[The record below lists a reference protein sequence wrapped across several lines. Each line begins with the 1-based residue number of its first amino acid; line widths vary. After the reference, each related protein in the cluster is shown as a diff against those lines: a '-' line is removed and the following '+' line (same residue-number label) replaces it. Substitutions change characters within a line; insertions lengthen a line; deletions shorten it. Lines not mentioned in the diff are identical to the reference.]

1 MAICS
6 NVEIVVRPGVYL
18 PLYQKR
24 NQRGDTVATNDSR
37 LEPYLRAGLTVPFA
51 QAIVNGINPEEVLG
65 LWEQDWWKQ
74 YDPDDQLVT
83 ATLSG
88 YLPQSD
94 AKWLNEI
101 RSDHGELVSKCLDGE
116 ITLEWARAI
125 METGFKDDPDAVE
138 MVLDGALPIVIARLR
153 NIEPTDIPALSPIPT
168 EPPWLPATHISNS
181 IYLVDRKARF
191 VNAEKI
197 ENLFISLYGE
207 SGREPFND
215 HMTLT
220 KMLKKADKEGV
231 ITGDDRSSDNSVK
244 WRVKGGST
252 KHWYDAGFLLIEP
265 DDDLKG

>member
-1 MAICS
+1 
-6 NVEIVVRPGVYL
+6 
-18 PLYQKR
+18 
-24 NQRGDTVATNDSR
+24 VATNDSR
-37 LEPYLRAGLTVPFA
+37 LEPYLRAGLTLPFA

-74 YDPDDQLVT
+74 YESDDKLVT

-153 NIEPTDIPALSPIPT
+153 NIEPTDIPALPPIPT
-168 EPPWLPATHISNS
+168 ESTWLPATHISNLDS
-181 IYLVDRKARF
+181 LVDRKARI
-191 VNAEKI
+191 VNAEQL
-197 ENLFISLYGE
+197 ENLFISKYGE
-207 SGREPFND
+207 NGFLPWHND
-215 HMTLT
+215 ESISLT

-231 ITGDDRSSDNSVK
+231 IMKDDRSSDNSLM
-244 WRVKGGST
+244 WRVKGGSNAR
-252 KHWYDAGFLLIEP
+252 WYDAAFLLVEP
-265 DDDLKG
+265 DENSKE